1 MSVLYAVE
9 NKIATITLDRP
20 EMKNALDQSG
30 LDALTKHLAEARED
44 DGVWLLVIRANGTDF
59 CTGQDVKELSGQAE
73 PGGDFFAP
81 VFRGLKAFHKPVVC
95 AAQGLCL
102 AGGAGIVMGSD
113 VRIITE
119 TARMGWPHTKIGI
132 CSIGGPSSL
141 ARAVPVNIALELM
154 FTGDLLP
161 ADRAQAL
168 GLVNHVVPELGL
180 QVYSS
185 QLFEADTLMGV
196 FNGLVTHMAPESEL
210 NSTATEIA
218 DKILRNA
225 PLAVRA
231 AKQSTLSTIDLP
243 YDEAVSQ
250 AHSILDRLL
259 QTRDAKEGMQAFVEK
274 RRPSWEAR

>member
-9 NKIATITLDRP
+9 DKVATITLDRP
-20 EMKNALDQSG
+20 EMKNALNQAG
-30 LDALTKHLAEARED
+30 LDAFTKHLADARED
-44 DGVWLLVIRANGTDF
+44 DAVWLLVIRANGSDF

-141 ARAVPVNIALELM
+141 ARSIPVNIALELM

-168 GLVNHVVPELGL
+168 GLVNHVVPESAL
-180 QVYSS
+180 
-185 QLFEADTLMGV
+185 
-196 FNGLVTHMAPESEL
+196 
-210 NSTATEIA
+210 TATAEKIVA
-218 DKILRNA
+218 KILANA
-225 PLAVRA
+225 PLAVWA

-243 YDEAVSQ
+243 YDEAVSR
-250 AHSILDRLL
+250 AHAILDGLL

-274 RRPSWEAR
+274 RPPDWQAR

>member
-1 MSVLYAVE
+1 MSVLYAV
-9 NKIATITLDRP
+9 NDKVATITLDRP
-20 EMKNALDQSG
+20 EMKNALDQAG
-30 LDALTKHLAEARED
+30 LDALTAALTKARGD

-119 TARMGWPHTKIGI
+119 SARMGWPHTKIGI

-168 GLVNHVVPELGL
+168 GLVNHVVPDAALEETT
-180 QVYSS
+180 QMIV
-185 QLFEADTLMGV
+185 
-196 FNGLVTHMAPESEL
+196 
-210 NSTATEIA
+210 
-218 DKILRNA
+218 DKILANA

-243 YDEAVSQ
+243 YDEAVSR
-250 AHSILDRLL
+250 AHAILDRLL
-259 QTRDAKEGMQAFVEK
+259 ETRDAKEGMQAFVEK

>member
-9 NKIATITLDRP
+9 NKVATITLDRP
-20 EMKNALDQSG
+20 EMKNALNQAG
-30 LDALTKHLAEARED
+30 LDAFTKHLAEARED
-44 DGVWLLVIRANGTDF
+44 DAVWLLVIQANGSDF
-59 CTGQDVKELSGQAE
+59 CTGQDVKELSEQVE

-81 VFRGLKAFHKPVVC
+81 IFRGLKAFHKPVVC

-161 ADRAQAL
+161 ADRAHAL
-168 GLVNHVVPELGL
+168 GLVNHVVPE
-180 QVYSS
+180 S
-185 QLFEADTLMGV
+185 ALM
-196 FNGLVTHMAPESEL
+196 
-210 NSTATEIA
+210 ATTEEIVG
-218 DKILRNA
+218 KILANA

-250 AHSILDRLL
+250 AHAILDRLL

-274 RRPSWEAR
+274 RPPDWQAR

>member
-9 NKIATITLDRP
+9 NKVATITLDRP
-20 EMKNALDQSG
+20 EMKNALDQAG
-30 LDALTKHLAEARED
+30 LDALTAYLAEARGD
-44 DGVWLLVIRANGTDF
+44 DGVWLLVIRASGTDF

-168 GLVNHVVPELGL
+168 GLVNHVVPE
-180 QVYSS
+180 
-185 QLFEADTLMGV
+185 
-196 FNGLVTHMAPESEL
+196 SEL
-210 NSTATEIA
+210 ETTATTIVE
-218 DKILRNA
+218 KILRNA

-243 YDEAVSQ
+243 YDEAVSR
-250 AHSILDRLL
+250 AHTILDRLL
-259 QTRDAKEGMQAFVEK
+259 KTRDAKEGMQAFVEK
-274 RRPSWEAR
+274 RPPSWEAR

>member
-9 NKIATITLDRP
+9 DRVATITLDRP
-20 EMKNALDQSG
+20 EMKNALDQAG
-30 LDALTKHLAEARED
+30 LDALTNHLAEARED
-44 DGVWLLVIRANGTDF
+44 ESVWLLVIRANGTDF

-168 GLVNHVVPELGL
+168 GLVNHVVPE
-180 QVYSS
+180 
-185 QLFEADTLMGV
+185 
-196 FNGLVTHMAPESEL
+196 SEL
-210 NSTATEIA
+210 DSAATEVA

-231 AKQSTLSTIDLP
+231 DPRPPASDTGCAKQSTLSTIDLP
-243 YDEAVSQ
+243 YDEAVSR

-274 RRPSWEAR
+274 RPPSWEAR

>member
-9 NKIATITLDRP
+9 NKVATITLDRP

-44 DGVWLLVIRANGTDF
+44 DSVWLLVIRANGTDF

-168 GLVNHVVPELGL
+168 GLVNHVVPE
-180 QVYSS
+180 
-185 QLFEADTLMGV
+185 
-196 FNGLVTHMAPESEL
+196 SEL
-210 NSTATEIA
+210 NSTATAIA
-218 DKILRNA
+218 EKILRNA